1 MRRSTKRQVRSV
13 VPLFL
18 ALLLIGCRTPVI
30 PTQSVLPTVA
40 SLPSPLATPTPVPQ
54 AFSGQVAYEH
64 VLRQVAF
71 GPRPPGSAALRLT
84 GDYIRAALEQAGWIV
99 EEQTFTYKETPIRN
113 LIARKGMGPVV
124 ILGAHYDTRRQADR
138 DRTDPTAL
146 VPGANDGA
154 SGVAVLLELAR
165 TLDMSRV
172 PYQVWLAFFDAEDQ
186 GGLDGWEWIVGSS
199 YMAGHL
205 TVQPEFVVIVD
216 MVGDADQQLY
226 LEQNSAPEVRER
238 IWAIAANLGYGAY
251 FVNRPGYSLVDDHT
265 PFLRRGLRAVDII
278 DFDYPYWHT
287 TADTADKVSPA
298 SLERVGRTLETFLEQ
313 PSPMEIP

>member
-1 MRRSTKRQVRSV
+1 MRQPIKQQGQLV
-13 VPLFL
+13 VLLLL

-40 SLPSPLATPTPVPQ
+40 LPPSPLATPTPVRQ
-54 AFSGQVAYEH
+54 AFSGQGAYAH

-71 GPRPPGSAALRLT
+71 GPRPPGSSALRLT
-84 GDYIRAALEQAGWIV
+84 GDYIKAALEQVGWAV
-99 EEQTFTYKETPIRN
+99 EEQTFTYRETPIRN
-113 LIARKGMGPVV
+113 LIARKGTGPVV

-138 DRTDPTAL
+138 DQANPTAP

-165 TLDMSRV
+165 TLDMSRI

-199 YMAGHL
+199 YMAEHL
-205 TVQPEFVVIVD
+205 TVRPEFVVIVD

-226 LEQNSAPEVRER
+226 LEQNSAPEVRDR
-238 IWAIAANLGYGAY
+238 IWAVAAGLGYGTY
-251 FVNRPGYSLVDDHT
+251 FIHRPGYSMLDDHT

-298 SLERVGRTLETFLEQ
+298 SLERVGRTLKAFLEQ
-313 PSPMEIP
+313 PSPMGSP